1 MIRETD
7 RELYAQCLR
16 CIEQGVSTNQYTL
29 IETQAEELAERI
41 ARQVSVNQVKRRV
54 HQDEVCD
61 PVTGIPSSYINVIIS
76 YALEVGP
83 KIKQLKAGDVESW
96 NEIMVLARQRV
107 NTNLKGYAAQYG
119 HRFHSLAEELVQK
132 CTTVLWMRLDGY
144 PYDTSL
150 ESWVSQFVALEV
162 STERR
167 KSDFKWNSTA
177 RSLDQP
183 VGFGEGA
190 STLGELLPDRN
201 AVHHYEQVDLYLT
214 VEAASKHLS
223 PDQHEVV
230 WRTLSGQTSQD
241 IADHMGK
248 NRNTIY
254 QIRYRAVKTLREY
267 ID

>member
-7 RELYAQCLR
+7 KELYAQCLR
-16 CIEQGVSTNQYTL
+16 SIKQGISFNQYPL
-29 IETQAEELAERI
+29 PETPVEEFAERI
-41 ARQVSVNQVKRRV
+41 ARQISANRVKGRV
-54 HQDEVCD
+54 HQDKVCD
-61 PVTGIPSSYINVIIS
+61 PVTGVPSSYINVIIS
-76 YALEVGP
+76 YTLEVGP
-83 KIKQLKAGDVESW
+83 KIELLKAGDVKSW
-96 NEIMVLARQRV
+96 NEIEVLVRRRV
-107 NTNLKGYAAQYG
+107 NTNLRCYASLYG
-119 HRFHSLAEELVQK
+119 HRYEHLAKELVQH
-132 CTTVLWMRLDGY
+132 CMDVLWIRLDGY
-144 PYDTSL
+144 TYDTDL

-183 VGFGEGA
+183 IGFGEGI

-201 AVHHYEQVDLYLT
+201 AVHHYEQIDLYLS
-214 VEAASKHLS
+214 VQAASKYLS
-223 PDQHEVV
+223 PDQHEVI